1 MKILFLNS
9 TSTAPFEIKYAL
21 EHSIGGTNTAG
32 VLESMGHEIDLY
44 DLNAMLND
52 IRREDDDN
60 LFLNKEELES
70 LTYPPHIL
78 EIYKGL
84 RPMPSRINYW
94 VYTMIMELPD
104 LDEYDVICI
113 SLNRW
118 MYTYYPSVASYA
130 LVVYMMQAMKPEIP
144 IFMGGEYAYE
154 MMEAYGCMEDFQREI
169 PIVNIVRGRD
179 IAAFNEILTSNITYP
194 KNIVLG
200 QTRKAQ
206 LEFKVD
212 STNEVTATI
221 KDLFP
226 KEVYDKYEKLHN
238 VEKITLAPFKFS
250 EGCIFKCAFC
260 PSGLDPTF
268 LKNDA
273 IKTVDSLERVYDQ
286 GFTDFKFFNDNLN
299 FKIRFL
305 KEFAN
310 EIVKRNM
317 KIRFSDSANLRVGD
331 KEMFDAIAEAG
342 CIKLWYG
349 TETISN
355 RILKEVHKEVGEN
368 QVYKMMQWAADAGI
382 MNFSNFIF
390 NFPHETD
397 EEFQMLYDFIEE
409 YLANGLM
416 DAYKLSQFRVLLNTE
431 YEKFP
436 ENFRITLR
444 EMDEADKMW
453 KFDEIG
459 GVTWEERQRIGSE
472 RDHKLRTGIISRGNQ
487 FILVNDHLIFGLR
500 KAGYGKTETKSIL
513 KELTD
518 VMPDDILDKI
528 IPDISSHTHYKKMF
542 TDINAV
548 SRNEG
553 HA

>member
-9 TSTAPFEIKYAL
+9 TSTAPFEKKYAQ

-32 VLESMGHEIDLY
+32 VLESFGHEIDLY
-44 DLNAMLND
+44 DLNSLLND
-52 IRREDDDN
+52 FRDET
-60 LFLNKEELES
+60 LLNQEELES
-70 LTYPPHIL
+70 ITNPADII
-78 EIYKGL
+78 EIYEKNKS
-84 RPMPSRINYW
+84 MPSRINFW
-94 VYTMIMELPD
+94 VESLVQDLPK
-104 LDEYDVICI
+104 LDEYDVICV

-118 MYTYYPSVASYA
+118 MYTYYPSIASYA
-130 LVVYMMQAMKPEIP
+130 LTVYMMQKMKPTIP
-144 IFMGGEYAYE
+144 VFIGGEYAFE
-154 MMEAYGCMEDFQREI
+154 MMEAYGCIELFQEKI
-169 PIVNIVRGRD
+169 DIVNIVRGRD
-179 IAAFNEILTSNITYP
+179 ITAFNEILTSSITYP

-200 QTRKAQ
+200 QTRRAQ
-206 LEFKVD
+206 LEFKVN
-212 STNEVTATI
+212 SLNEVTTRI
-221 KDLFP
+221 QDIIP
-226 KEVYDKYEKLHN
+226 KQVYDKYEKLHT
-238 VEKITLAPFKFS
+238 VETITLSPFKFS

-331 KEMFDAIAEAG
+331 KEMFEAIAEAG

-368 QVYKMMQWAADAGI
+368 QVHNMMKWAADAGI

-397 EEFQMLYDFIEE
+397 EEFMMLYDFIVE

-416 DAYKLSQFRVLLNTE
+416 DAYKLSEFRVLLNTE

-436 ENFRITLR
+436 EKFNITLR

-453 KFDEIG
+453 KYDEIG
-459 GVTWEERQRIGSE
+459 GLSWEERKIVGGQR
-472 RDHKLRTGIISRGNQ
+472 DKKLRDGIISKGNQ
-487 FILVNDHLIFGLR
+487 FILTNDHLIFGLR
-500 KAGYGKTETKSIL
+500 KSGYDKQETKKIL
-513 KELTD
+513 KELIE
-518 VMPDDILDKI
+518 VMPDDTLNKL
-528 IPDISSHTHYKKMF
+528 IPDIASHKIYKRMF
-542 TDINAV
+542 TDINAT

>member
-1 MKILFLNS
+1 MRILFLNS
-9 TSTAPFEIKYAL
+9 TSTAPFEKKYAL

-32 VLESMGHEIDLY
+32 VLENFGHDVDLY
-44 DLNAMLND
+44 DLNALLND
-52 IRREDDDN
+52 FRDGN
-60 LFLNKEELES
+60 LLTKEELES
-70 LTYPPHIL
+70 VTYPPHIIK
-78 EIYKGL
+78 IYKGEMK
-84 RPMPSRINYW
+84 MPPRINFW
-94 VYTMIMELPD
+94 VESLIQDLPE
-104 LDEYDVICI
+104 LDEYDVICV

-130 LVVYMMQAMKPEIP
+130 LTIYMMQRMKPEIP
-144 IFMGGEYAYE
+144 IFVGGEYAYE
-154 MMEAYGCMEDFQREI
+154 MMEAYGCMEDFQKEI
-169 PIVNIVRGRD
+169 PILNIVRGRD
-179 IAAFNEILTSNITYP
+179 ITKFNEMLESNITYP

-200 QTRKAQ
+200 QTRRAQ
-206 LEFKVD
+206 LEFKAD
-212 STNEVTATI
+212 SINPVTAKI
-221 KDLFP
+221 KDIFP
-226 KEVYDKYEKLHN
+226 KETYDKYEKLHTI
-238 VEKITLAPFKFS
+238 EDITLAPFKFS

-273 IKTVDSLERVYDQ
+273 IQTVDSIERVYDL

-305 KEFAN
+305 KEFSN
-310 EIVKRNM
+310 EIVKRNI

-368 QVYKMMQWAADAGI
+368 QVHKMMQWASDAGI
-382 MNFSNFIF
+382 MNLSNFIY
-390 NFPHETD
+390 NFPHESD
-397 EEFQMLYDFIEE
+397 EEFMMLFNFIKE
-409 YLANGLM
+409 YLGNGLM
-416 DAYKLSQFRVLLNTE
+416 DAYKLSQFRVLLDTE

-436 ENFRITLR
+436 ERFRITLR
-444 EMDEADKMW
+444 ELDEADKMY

-459 GVTWEERQRIGSE
+459 GLKWEDRLAVGEQR
-472 RDHKLRTGIISRGNQ
+472 DNKLRSEIISKGNQ
-487 FILVNDHLIFGLR
+487 FVYTNDHLTFGLR
-500 KAGYGKTETKSIL
+500 KAGYGKAETKKIL
-513 KELTD
+513 KELTNT
-518 VMPDDILDKI
+518 MPDDILEKI
-528 IPDISSHTHYKKMF
+528 MPDIASHSHYKKMF
-542 TDINAV
+542 TDINAI

>member
-9 TSTAPFEIKYAL
+9 TSTAPFETKYAV

-32 VLESMGHEIDLY
+32 VLENMGHDVDLY
-44 DLNAMLND
+44 DLNSLLND
-52 IRREDDDN
+52 FRDET
-60 LFLNKEELES
+60 LLNQEELES
-70 LTYPPHIL
+70 ITNPRKILDIVEGIQKLPP
-78 EIYKGL
+78 
-84 RPMPSRINYW
+84 RIEFW
-94 VYTMIMELPD
+94 VKSLSFELPPPED
-104 LDEYDVICI
+104 YDVICV

-130 LVVYMMQAMKPEIP
+130 LTVYLMREIRPDIP
-144 IFMGGEYAYE
+144 IFVGGEYAFE
-154 MMEAYGCMEDFQREI
+154 MMEAYGCLEEFQEKI
-169 PIVNIVRGRD
+169 EYLNIVRGRD
-179 IAAFNEILTSNITYP
+179 IAKFNEILTNNITYP

-200 QTRKAQ
+200 QTRRAQ

-212 STNEVTATI
+212 SKNDVTTKI
-221 KDLFP
+221 ENIFP
-226 KEVYDKYEKLHN
+226 KEIYDKYDKLKN
-238 VEKITLAPFKFS
+238 VENITLSPFKFS

-268 LKNDA
+268 IKSDA
-273 IKTVDSLERVYDQ
+273 VNTVDSLERVYDQ

-305 KEFAN
+305 IEFAN
-310 EIVKRNM
+310 EIVRRNM
-317 KIRFSDSANLRVGD
+317 KIRFSDSANLRVGNE
-331 KEMFDAIAEAG
+331 EMFNAIGEAG

-368 QVYKMMQWAADAGI
+368 QVHNMMQWAANAGI
-382 MNFSNFIF
+382 INCSNFIF

-397 EEFQMLYDFIEE
+397 EEFEMLFNFIKT
-409 YLANGLM
+409 YLGNGLM
-416 DAYKLSQFRVLLNTE
+416 DAYKLSEFRVLLSTE

-436 ENFRITLR
+436 ERFNITLR

-453 KFDEIG
+453 KYDEIG
-459 GVTWEERQRIGSE
+459 NLTWEQRKEVGRKRGEILRSE
-472 RDHKLRTGIISRGNQ
+472 
-487 FILVNDHLIFGLR
+487 ILTARELSIMTSDHLIFGLR
-500 KAGYGKTETKSIL
+500 KAGYSKPETKQIL
-513 KELTD
+513 KDLTKS
-518 VMPDDILDKI
+518 MPDDILAKLV
-528 IPDISSHTHYKKMF
+528 PDISTHIIYRKMF
-542 TDINAV
+542 TDINAT